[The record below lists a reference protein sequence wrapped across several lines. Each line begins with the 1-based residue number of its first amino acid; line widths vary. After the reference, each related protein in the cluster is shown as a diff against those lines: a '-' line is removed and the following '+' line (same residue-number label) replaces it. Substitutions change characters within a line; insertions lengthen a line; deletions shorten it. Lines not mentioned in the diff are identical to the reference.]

1 MERAMLARMSYFPWD
16 KPRADQ
22 NISCRCYLHP
32 RCSLVRTHARW
43 SEAMMIR
50 WFILGVTP
58 DMVADAAAHR
68 ALAARVEAE
77 AAEARGAPALD
88 VAS

>member
-1 MERAMLARMSYFPWD
+1 
-16 KPRADQ
+16 
-22 NISCRCYLHP
+22 
-32 RCSLVRTHARW
+32 
-43 SEAMMIR
+43 MIR

-77 AAEARGAPALD
+77 AAEARGAPGLD
-88 VAS
+88 AAS